1 MVIALSL
8 ITATAMVLVL
18 ISYCY
23 CHRACRKKRK
33 DDFPAK
39 SEGILNIVPCHVMF
53 NICIA

>member
-33 DDFPAK
+33 DDFPK
-39 SEGILNIVPCHVMF
+39 SEGIYIVPCHVMF